1 MAGNGGEWRKG
12 KREFQFALAAGATSL
27 WCHGESA
34 FSSLRFGNVSRA
46 SSLTKPAP
54 GYQLWPTIGRLEASA
69 QISRCKPDEGDY
81 FMPIPT
87 NTSIDTIDADHQIS
101 NSFCMNNG
109 DARFRVP

>member
-1 MAGNGGEWRKG
+1 MAERKTGVPIRVICGCDNLVVPWGERV
-12 KREFQFALAAGATSL
+12 FQFALRKCVLSIIADQA
-27 WCHGESA
+27 C
-34 FSSLRFGNVSRA
+34 
-46 SSLTKPAP
+46 P

-81 FMPIPT
+81 FMPIPK
-87 NTSIDTIDADHQIS
+87 NTSIDTIDAGHQIS